1 MASQMSTTQ
10 KIQFCLD
17 LIRDN
22 FKHDKVKEYETI
34 IAIGQAI
41 KNELKDGGLITY
53 VDWCNEYTTEKHAI
67 QMYQESYKYENKNT
81 SDRQDINT
89 IIGIAKEFDVEGVLK
104 TDQEKAQEEYEEMR
118 EVFELTH
125 FKCNDS
131 FYHIYNNSLNQ
142 YTRAGILTKYEHLK
156 LSDDT
161 YFIQLWLKDSEM
173 RIYDKID
180 FLPPPTHDDDNI
192 FNTWSLIPTTVH
204 EPIDDRV
211 DISVFDE
218 FFGYLCLKDEK
229 VVDYLKYFLAHL
241 LQYPATKPEVG
252 WFFTG
257 AQGGGKDTFAYLLK
271 KLIDKSTVSIDSDPD
286 NIFGKYNLNTRLNK
300 LVVILQEADNIKQ
313 FSGKIKDVITCKTV
327 RLADKG
333 IKGIEVQ
340 DYTRLMIFS
349 NNENI
354 INVEPTDRRF
364 MTVKTWN
371 FHIDKN
377 PEFFTRLY
385 SAIENP
391 KFINKLRNELM
402 NMEVNEY
409 YNFQQNRPETE
420 LYRDLKEVNTPSII
434 RWAWCLSKLDNTKDL
449 TGAEL
454 CTHYNE
460 WCKQSWESHTDTNVK
475 SFGLNLKKYFYINN
489 NWNGFEKKRSNG
501 TKYAVNKE
509 ELQSFVETKY
519 GYGGEE

>member
-1 MASQMSTTQ
+1 MATTNPE
-10 KIQFCLD
+10 KIDYCLNT

-22 FKHDKVKEYETI
+22 FRNNPERECEI
-34 IAIGQAI
+34 IYAVGQAI
-41 KNELKDGGLITY
+41 RNELKDGGLVPY
-53 VDWCNEYTTEKHAI
+53 VDWCNKYTNEK
-67 QMYQESYKYENKNT
+67 QSVRLYQKVFKYEPKNT
-81 SDRQDINT
+81 EDRSDINT
-89 IIGIAKEFDVEGVLK
+89 IIGIAKEFDTEGVLK
-104 TDQEKAQEEYEEMR
+104 TDEEKQQEEYKTLKA
-118 EVFELTH
+118 VFELSH
-125 FKCNDS
+125 FKCKDG
-131 FYHIYNNSLNQ
+131 FYHIYNNSLEQ
-142 YTRAGILTKYEHLK
+142 YTRAGILTKYEHMK

-161 YFIQLWLKDSEM
+161 FFIKFWLQDPEM

-180 FLPPPTHDDDNI
+180 FLPPPAPKDDTI
-192 FNTWSLIPTTVH
+192 FNTWNLIPTTVY
-204 EPIDDRV
+204 EEIEDSV

-218 FFGYLCLKDEK
+218 FLGFLCLKDEK
-229 VVDYLKYFLAHL
+229 VANYLKYFIAHL
-241 LQYPATKPEVG
+241 LQYPATKPEIG

-271 KLIDKSTVSIDSDPD
+271 TLIHSSTVSIDSDPD

-371 FHIDKN
+371 FHID
-377 PEFFTRLY
+377 PEPGFFTRLY

-391 KFINKLRNELM
+391 KCINKLRNELM
-402 NMEVNEY
+402 SMEIDEH

-420 LYRDLKEVNTPSII
+420 LYRDLKEVNTPSVI
-434 RWAWCLSKLDNTKDL
+434 RWAWCLSQLDDKNDL
-449 TGAEL
+449 TSTEL

-460 WCKQSWESHTDTNVK
+460 WCKQSWETHTNTNVK
-475 SFGLNLKKYFYINN
+475 SFGLNFKKHFYINN
-489 NWNGFEKKRSNG
+489 NWIGFTKRR
-501 TKYAVNKE
+501 TKTNMVFAVNHE
-509 ELQSFVETKY
+509 ALRTFIENKY